1 MKHLKWLNKN
11 TVWYIAVIVLITV
24 GFVGCSKREEYKKT
38 EINVFLAASLDN
50 VIMDLTE
57 KFNEENPDIKINLNA
72 DSSATLLT
80 QIKEGASCD
89 IFFSAAQNQMNE
101 LEEEH
106 LIKEGTRRDVLN
118 NQVVVVTLKNSNT
131 KVTGLSDIEKAES
144 IALAGANV
152 PVGKYTREAL
162 INIGKLEKVED
173 ASKITTKAISEKLRI
188 TEISEQDNVSK
199 VLLAV
204 AEGSCEVGTIYY
216 SDLYEYEDRLEILE
230 MVSHDLTGN
239 VTYPICLVENEEAD
253 EAKKK
258 ASEKFYEF
266 ILSEEAKKVFEQYYF
281 DTNIE

>member
-1 MKHLKWLNKN
+1 MKWLNKN

-118 NQVVVVTLKNSNT
+118 NQVVVVTLKDSNT

-188 TEISEQDNVSK
+188 KEISEQDNVSK

>member
-1 MKHLKWLNKN
+1 MTHLKWLNKN

-118 NQVVVVTLKNSNT
+118 NQLVVVTLKNSNT

-204 AEGSCEVGTIYY
+204 AEGSC
-216 SDLYEYEDRLEILE
+216 
-230 MVSHDLTGN
+230 
-239 VTYPICLVENEEAD
+239 
-253 EAKKK
+253 
-258 ASEKFYEF
+258 
-266 ILSEEAKKVFEQYYF
+266 
-281 DTNIE
+281 

>member
-1 MKHLKWLNKN
+1 MTHLKWLNKN

-131 KVTGLSDIEKAES
+131 KVTGLSDIEKAKS

-162 INIGKLEKVED
+162 INIGKLKKVED
-173 ASKITTKAISEKLRI
+173 ASKITTKAISEELRI

-216 SDLYEYEDRLEILE
+216 SDLYGYEDRLEILE

-239 VTYPICLVENEEAD
+239 VTYPICLVKNEEAD

>member
-1 MKHLKWLNKN
+1 MKWLNKN

>member
-1 MKHLKWLNKN
+1 MKWLNKN

-24 GFVGCSKREEYKKT
+24 GFVGCIKREEYKKT